1 MYQLSYQP
9 SLCGSMVNPVDD
21 GYRCIYMEWNTWNS
35 FIRTADWNYHC
46 RCCFCFSLF
55 ELDDITILLHWKSH
69 VCQMRFYSH
78 ESEILERSCPLSEQ
92 ESVVWVVRLGPM
104 IKGFFFSLF
113 LHSGER
119 DRVQE
124 QELGPDLCQP
134 IVYHRKFLVLLAESV
149 LTCGKVR
156 CYATVSGEMG
166 IPACMASR

>member
-1 MYQLSYQP
+1 
-9 SLCGSMVNPVDD
+9 
-21 GYRCIYMEWNTWNS
+21 
-35 FIRTADWNYHC
+35 
-46 RCCFCFSLF
+46 
-55 ELDDITILLHWKSH
+55 
-69 VCQMRFYSH
+69 
-78 ESEILERSCPLSEQ
+78 
-92 ESVVWVVRLGPM
+92 M